1 MAADFIRVNGNL
13 FSWGSTIL
21 KIAGIPYTGITG
33 ITFGDTRERAFGHGM
48 GAHQAPRGRSRGK
61 YTAKNTK
68 LTCHVDTANEI
79 LKAMTL
85 LSGGF
90 SYGNPSVPII
100 LQLVETDLLPSTTT
114 LDRCC
119 IVDVGGEYSEGPDVL
134 VMDIEWSVMT
144 IARNKQTLFDRSRGI
159 P

>member
-1 MAADFIRVNGNL
+1 MTDYLRVNGNL
-13 FSWGSTIL
+13 FSWGSSIV
-21 KIAGIPYTGITG
+21 KIASVPYSGITG
-33 ITFGDTRERAFGHGM
+33 ITFGDSRERAFGHGM

-61 YTAKNTK
+61 YTADNCKITA
-68 LTCHVDTANEI
+68 HVDTVNAI
-79 LKAMTL
+79 LQAMTL

-100 LQLVETDLLPSTTT
+100 IQLVETDLVPSTTT

-119 IVDVGGEYSEGPDVL
+119 IVKVGGEYSEGPDVL
-134 VMDIEWSVMT
+134 VQDIEWSVMT
-144 IARNKQTLFDRSRGI
+144 IARNKQTLFDRSRGV